1 MRFCKTILIN
11 AIFMGIV
18 IIRIGDIKMALD
30 YNIIGERLKKARQN
44 KHMTQE
50 KFAEKL
56 DMSVA
61 YLSRIECGS
70 SELSLKRLDQMC
82 EILDVSKGFILE
94 GVSTNSKT
102 YLNKEF
108 SELLAN
114 CPQDKYKLIYNIA
127 LRY

>member
-1 MRFCKTILIN
+1 
-11 AIFMGIV
+11 
-18 IIRIGDIKMALD
+18 MALD

-44 KHMTQE
+44 KHLTQE
-50 KFAEKL
+50 MLSEKL

-70 SELSLKRLDQMC
+70 SQISLKRLDQMC
-82 EILDVSKGFILE
+82 EILDVSKGYILE
-94 GVSTNSKT
+94 GTSVNSKN

-127 LRY
+127 KVVIGE

>member
-1 MRFCKTILIN
+1 
-11 AIFMGIV
+11 MGIV
-18 IIRIGDIKMALD
+18 RMGDVKMALD

-44 KHMTQE
+44 KNMTQE
-50 KFAEKL
+50 TLAEKL
-56 DMSVA
+56 DLSVA

-70 SELSLKRLDQMC
+70 SKLSLKRLDQMC
-82 EILDVSKGFILE
+82 ELLDISKGYILE

-108 SELLAN
+108 SDLLSN

-127 LRY
+127 KVIVDE